1 MGKGDSTLGLGQPWL
16 WAEQPAP
23 PALTSTLLKEQ
34 LYILLVLLLLQGQ
47 LAVHLQALPLQG
59 HLQPIHQPLLLLQLH
74 LQLREGNLLLVL
86 LLSECHHLSQDQ
98 PGSASTLVPFPR

>member
-1 MGKGDSTLGLGQPWL
+1 M
-16 WAEQPAP
+16 
-23 PALTSTLLKEQ
+23 
-34 LYILLVLLLLQGQ
+34 LLLLQRQ

-86 LLSECHHLSQDQ
+86 LLSESHHLSQDCQ
-98 PGSASTLVPFPR
+98 LVNMVAGKSYPVFPASDTGLDSE